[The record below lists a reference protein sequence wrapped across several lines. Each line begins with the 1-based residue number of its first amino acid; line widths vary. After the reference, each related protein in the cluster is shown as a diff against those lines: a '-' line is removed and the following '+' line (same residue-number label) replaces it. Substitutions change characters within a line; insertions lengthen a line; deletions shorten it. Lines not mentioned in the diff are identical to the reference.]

1 MWGRKGQG
9 GRSPN
14 VMPAPDDIG
23 SIEEADFLFVSEF
36 ENRVDEKR
44 RVQIP
49 SDWRRG
55 REGMQFLLLPMP
67 KRLWRPACVMA
78 VTPERF
84 RNMVRDLRQMKV
96 MDDRAD
102 SLRRLLST
110 RTSSVE
116 TDSAGRICLPEA
128 LARAVEIK
136 DRAVLAGMLDWFEI
150 WNPERYAQLQPGDE
164 ERAPEAYQML

>member
-1 MWGRKGQG
+1 
-9 GRSPN
+9 
-14 VMPAPDDIG
+14 MPAPEPISQND
-23 SIEEADFLFVSEF
+23 EADFLFVSEF

-44 RVQIP
+44 RLQIP

-55 REGMQFLLLPMP
+55 REGMQLLLLPMP

-116 TDSAGRICLPEA
+116 TDSAGRIVLPEN
-128 LARAVEIK
+128 LAKSVDVK

>member
-1 MWGRKGQG
+1 
-9 GRSPN
+9 
-14 VMPAPDDIG
+14 MPAPEPISQND
-23 SIEEADFLFVSEF
+23 EADFLFVSEF

-44 RVQIP
+44 RLQIP

-55 REGMQFLLLPMP
+55 REGMQLLLLPMP

-116 TDSAGRICLPEA
+116 TDSAGRIVLPEN
-128 LARAVEIK
+128 LAKSVDVKE
-136 DRAVLAGMLDWFEI
+136 RAVLAGMLDWFEI